1 MRTLVHQGLESGVV
15 VAMDWGAYK
24 YLVHRNIPATLMT
37 TSLPLDVCCLR
48 RFKMVPWRAT
58 NDIKVGAFRRAAVH
72 WDHVSNPSSRAGQVN
87 RTFMTLC
94 TLCPACQTRAIIQA
108 LKMGLRVLMLDMDAS
123 PNGPALRPDGLLKDN
138 DLMYTSDAA

>member
-1 MRTLVHQGLESGVV
+1 MHQGLESGVV

-58 NDIKVGAFRRAAVH
+58 NDIKVGAFPTRGSALGPRQQ
-72 WDHVSNPSSRAGQVN
+72 SRH
-87 RTFMTLC
+87 
-94 TLCPACQTRAIIQA
+94 A
-108 LKMGLRVLMLDMDAS
+108 LVK
-123 PNGPALRPDGLLKDN
+123 
-138 DLMYTSDAA
+138 

>member
-1 MRTLVHQGLESGVV
+1 MRALVHQGLESGVV

-58 NDIKVGAFRRAAVH
+58 NDIKVGAFPTRGSALGPCQRCASDLSPRDTVHIVSCMADAGDYPGPEDGSTCPHAGHGREPQWPRASAR
-72 WDHVSNPSSRAGQVN
+72 W
-87 RTFMTLC
+87 
-94 TLCPACQTRAIIQA
+94 
-108 LKMGLRVLMLDMDAS
+108 
-123 PNGPALRPDGLLKDN
+123 
-138 DLMYTSDAA
+138 TSERQ